1 MKSTI
6 FKCKLMS
13 LLKRAIKKT
22 TAKELNEL
30 LKKIILYMTLG
41 IDVSPL
47 FADMCLLSQY
57 PNDLSK
63 KMIYLYLT
71 NYAELNPSLALLAI
85 NTFIKECNNPDP
97 KIRGL
102 AVRSLCGLKSQLSS
116 SEIKTQ
122 VVRMLE
128 DKNPYV
134 QKCAIYGCLKIHYAS
149 PNFID
154 EYKLL
159 DALYNML
166 KSPHPIVVSAV
177 INALNEVLEEE
188 GGMAVNTKII
198 NYLLNRLKEFG
209 DYGASQ
215 IIELLLKHTPKDEK
229 EMITIMNVLDSKLK
243 SNNSHLTLIVIK
255 VFLRITKEN
264 PVLYESVL
272 ERIKD
277 NLITML
283 ISSTDELRYN
293 ILVQI
298 HGLIKLGAHKHFQ
311 KDYKRFFC
319 EADDKSY
326 VQEIRLKILEAV
338 VTHDSFD
345 DIFNELWSDNQ
356 SIHQRSLLL
365 ACPRKCPCHRK
376 LGQKVP

>member
-1 MKSTI
+1 MEKSTTS
-6 FKCKLMS
+6 KCKLTS

-85 NTFIKECNNPDP
+85 NTFIKECKNPDP

-122 VVRMLE
+122 VVEMLE
-128 DKNPYV
+128 DKSPYV

-149 PNFID
+149 STFID

-159 DALYNML
+159 DVFYNML
-166 KSPHPIVVSAV
+166 KSPHPIVISAV
-177 INALNEVLEEE
+177 INAINEILEEE

-215 IIELLLKHTPKDEK
+215 IIELLLKHSPKDEK

-243 SNNSHLTLIVIK
+243 SNNSHLTLTVIK
-255 VFLRITKEN
+255 VFLKITKDN
-264 PVLYESVL
+264 PTLYEGVL

-298 HGLIKLGAHKHFQ
+298 HALIKLGAQKHFQ
-311 KDYKRFFC
+311 KEYKRFFC

-326 VQEIRLKILEAV
+326 VQEFRLKILEAV
-338 VTHDSFD
+338 VTNDSFD
-345 DIFNELWSDNQ
+345 DIFNELWYDNQ
-356 SIHQRSLLL
+356 PIH
-365 ACPRKCPCHRK
+365 
-376 LGQKVP
+376 

>member
-1 MKSTI
+1 
-6 FKCKLMS
+6 
-13 LLKRAIKKT
+13 
-22 TAKELNEL
+22 
-30 LKKIILYMTLG
+30 
-41 IDVSPL
+41 
-47 FADMCLLSQY
+47 
-57 PNDLSK
+57 
-63 KMIYLYLT
+63 MIYLYLT
-71 NYAELNPSLALLAI
+71 NYAELNPNLALLAV
-85 NTFIKECNNPDP
+85 NTFIKECKNQDP
-97 KIRGL
+97 KIKGL

-122 VVRMLE
+122 VVEMLE

-134 QKCAIYGCLKIHYAS
+134 QKCAIYGCLKIHYVS

-154 EYKLL
+154 EYNIL
-159 DALYNML
+159 DVFYNML
-166 KSPHPIVVSAV
+166 KSPHPLVVSAV
-177 INALNEVLEEE
+177 INALNEVLEDE
-188 GGMAVNTKII
+188 GGMAVNPKII

-229 EMITIMNVLDSKLK
+229 EIISIMNVLDSKLK
-243 SNNSHLTLIVIK
+243 SNNSHLTLTVIK
-255 VFLRITKEN
+255 VFLKITIDN
-264 PVLYESVL
+264 QMLYESVL

-283 ISSTDELRYN
+283 ISSSDELRYN

-298 HGLIKLGAHKHFQ
+298 HGLINLGAQKHFQ

-326 VQEIRLKILEAV
+326 VQEIRLRILESV

-345 DIFNELWSDNQ
+345 DIFNELW
-356 SIHQRSLLL
+356 
-365 ACPRKCPCHRK
+365 
-376 LGQKVP
+376 